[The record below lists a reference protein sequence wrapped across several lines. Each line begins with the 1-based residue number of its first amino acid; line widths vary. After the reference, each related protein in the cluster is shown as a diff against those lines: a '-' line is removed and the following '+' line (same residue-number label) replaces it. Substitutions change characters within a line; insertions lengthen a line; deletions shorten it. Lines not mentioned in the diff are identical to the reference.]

1 MNLLELFS
9 LRHTQ
14 ITNMHAEL
22 REQLAND
29 QRIQARI
36 ELNLTPKEI
45 AGTHESGL
53 PGYQI
58 NTSLTCIGELQG
70 ASKPA
75 FTLQVVMA
83 AAYQQ
88 VQGEPVD
95 FADFTQYHSS
105 LTRQL
110 YPLAHQHLRTMAV
123 QLGLEQVRLP
133 FDLLNTGGAAV
144 APKSLH

>member
-14 ITNMHAEL
+14 ITNLNAEL
-22 REQLAND
+22 HEQLAND
-29 QRIQARI
+29 QRIQAKI
-36 ELNLTPKEI
+36 ELNLTPKEPV
-45 AGTHESGL
+45 GSGESSL
-53 PGYQI
+53 PNYHMH
-58 NTSLTCIGELQG
+58 TALTCTGELQG

-75 FTLQVVMA
+75 FTLRVVMV

-95 FADFTQYHSS
+95 FNDFTQYHSS

-133 FDLLNTGGAAV
+133 YDLLNTGNGGV